1 MGLVCRVLF
10 GVNYCS
16 FFADKFIYPRRL
28 RTTTMPDASS
38 TKTRK
43 DVARRVAESMGE
55 PVYKAEP
62 WVRAVIHAIRD
73 IMIDADSEVRIEL
86 RDFGVFEVKK
96 TKARPKARNPRTNQT
111 IFVPGRRK
119 THFRPGKR
127 LRKVLQTP
135 LSESTHRIPDGHIAG
150 DPMQTPDAAEAL

>member
-1 MGLVCRVLF
+1 
-10 GVNYCS
+10 
-16 FFADKFIYPRRL
+16 
-28 RTTTMPDASS
+28 MPDASG
-38 TKTRK
+38 TQTRK

-73 IMIDADSEVRIEL
+73 IMIDADPEVRIEL

-96 TKARPKARNPRTNQT
+96 TKPRPQARNPRTNQT

-127 LRKVLQTP
+127 LKEVLQEP
-135 LSESTHRIPDGHIAG
+135 LSEVMHRTRGGRITG
-150 DPMQTPDAAEAL
+150 DSMQISDDAEAS